1 MCIERIISWY
11 YDSVEIKE
19 HTILF
24 EDWGYT
30 SVLFVWRQTMELNK
44 YQSLKKPVDKQ
55 SHLLML
61 MQSVGE
67 LSNVYQ
73 LDEND
78 IDRLTLV
85 LGDLL
90 EHIASIATLN
100 NISLDTVAG
109 LSVNSYQ
116 PELHKVINKGDV
128 VMYNK
133 QKYIVHDIISNQVL
147 IANQTNDLVVDIK
160 DIGR

>member
-1 MCIERIISWY
+1 
-11 YDSVEIKE
+11 
-19 HTILF
+19 
-24 EDWGYT
+24 
-30 SVLFVWRQTMELNK
+30 MELNK

-73 LDEND
+73 SDNND

-85 LGDLL
+85 LGDVL
-90 EHIASIATLN
+90 EHITCIATLS

-116 PELHKVINKGDV
+116 PELHKVINKGDAV
-128 VMYNK
+128 TFNK

>member
-1 MCIERIISWY
+1 M
-11 YDSVEIKE
+11 EIKE